1 MLHELC
7 QLAKL
12 LEEDVSPSLLKMSSI
27 KNQPQKESN
36 PSEELT
42 FLSLIDSCLENEIK
56 MK

>member
-27 KNQPQKESN
+27 PG
-36 PSEELT
+36 
-42 FLSLIDSCLENEIK
+42 LSFDD
-56 MK
+56 